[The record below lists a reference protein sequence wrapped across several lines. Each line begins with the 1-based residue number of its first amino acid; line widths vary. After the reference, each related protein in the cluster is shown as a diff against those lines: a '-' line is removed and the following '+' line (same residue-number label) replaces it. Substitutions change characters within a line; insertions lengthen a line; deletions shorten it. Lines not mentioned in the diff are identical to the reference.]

1 MCSTN
6 FSENWEFLASG
17 DVCGNLIIWQ
27 PFHKKSEY
35 LQYMPNINN
44 GSAVSAIAWED
55 FSSNRLLIGSD
66 GQRPCVQLI
75 NWREELLHDQIL
87 DKKLLG
93 KNMVKK
99 IYWRNGSIVVGLCGG
114 RYNFGF
120 MKVKNRKLCAL
131 HSNPKVN
138 KEDMLFDFVMGDR
151 GVILSMG
158 WGDHSNFFPLKKTSW
173 R

>member
-1 MCSTN
+1 M
-6 FSENWEFLASG
+6 E
-17 DVCGNLIIWQ
+17 
-27 PFHKKSEY
+27 
-35 LQYMPNINN
+35 
-44 GSAVSAIAWED
+44 
-55 FSSNRLLIGSD
+55 
-66 GQRPCVQLI
+66 
-75 NWREELLHDQIL
+75 DQIL

-114 RYNFGF
+114 RHNFGF

-138 KEDMLFDFVMGDR
+138 KGDMFFDFVMGDR

-158 WGDHSNFFPLKKTSW
+158 WGDHSNFFPVKKIAGVDRGYTLDIWNFFEGNVWSNGASKFRAHSDTSSSDQESL
-173 R
+173 RFNSHFQSQIV